1 MVPLGPFGE
10 VTTPALVV
18 LGAGLS
24 QRPLIQ
30 RAKERGLLTCVVD
43 GRTDRPAS
51 GDADITIHQD
61 FSDVP
66 ATIAALAAAGVEA
79 IGVCSMGSEQ
89 AVVPGA
95 LLAEALGLPGLP
107 VQAALAATNK
117 LRQRDLYRDHD
128 VPSAGYA
135 AAQTVEDALAAYDLL
150 GPRVIIKPTD
160 GAAQR
165 GVSDVQSRDD
175 VAAAVNHAIEHSQ
188 NGDLIVEEHLSGL
201 EYTVNAFVLNG
212 VFHPVTVT
220 LRELAPAPAVGIC
233 VAHRYP
239 CGRSAEDTTTIIDV
253 VRQAATAI
261 GIDAA
266 PVYAQ
271 VRFGDDGPRMIECGA
286 RLGGGSDAALAQ
298 LVVGVDLLE
307 TMLDA
312 ALGRVGH
319 ASLDP
324 QAMAEPF
331 GHSRFVIPTAPG
343 RIQQAEPGNVCEL
356 PGVHDVGFFHHAG
369 QIVPPLWSASG
380 RLGVLLITATSDAEL
395 DARTDAAL
403 AAILVTIEPME
414 PQAAAAAWSEQ
425 LRREREGT
433 T

>member
-51 GDADITIHQD
+51 GDADIAIHQD

-66 ATIAALAAAGVEA
+66 ATIAALTTAGVEA

-107 VQAALAATNK
+107 VQAALAATDK
-117 LRQRDLYRDHD
+117 VRQRDLYRDHD
-128 VPSAGYA
+128 VPSAAYA
-135 AAQTVEDALAAYDLL
+135 AAQTVEDALSAYDLL

-165 GVSDVQSRDD
+165 GVSDVQSRED
-175 VAAAVNHAIEHSQ
+175 VAAAVNHAIEHSR
-188 NGDLIVEEHLSGL
+188 NGGLIVEEHLSGL

-239 CGRSAEDTTTIIDV
+239 CGCSAEDTATIIDV
-253 VRQAATAI
+253 VRQAAAAI

-271 VRFGDDGPRMIECGA
+271 VRFGGDGPRMIECGA

-324 QAMAEPF
+324 QAMVEPF
-331 GHSRFVIPTAPG
+331 GHSRFVIPAAPG
-343 RIQQAEPGNVCEL
+343 RIRQAEPGNVCEL

-403 AAILVTIEPME
+403 AALNVTIEPME
-414 PQAAAAAWSEQ
+414 PLAAAAAWSEQ
-425 LRREREGT
+425 LRREHAGT